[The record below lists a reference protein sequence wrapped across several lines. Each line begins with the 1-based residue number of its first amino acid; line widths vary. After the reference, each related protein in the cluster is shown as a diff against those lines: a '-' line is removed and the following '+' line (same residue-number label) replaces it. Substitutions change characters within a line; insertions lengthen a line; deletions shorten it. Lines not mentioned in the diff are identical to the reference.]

1 MQPPVQ
7 TLLLWKSLA
16 VGLWLA
22 AFFLAER
29 LAPAA
34 VAPADVAP
42 WRRLGRNAGLYLVN
56 IGLSPLLVLPLA
68 AWAASHAL
76 PWRPSWWSGWP
87 ALLVDLAV
95 LDFLI
100 YWWHRANHVVPFLWR
115 FHEVHH
121 LDRFLDTTSAVR
133 FHFGE
138 VVLSA
143 LARAAA
149 ILVLDIPFASVVAF
163 ETAVLGA
170 AIFHHSNL
178 ALPPRFERAL
188 ARLVVT
194 PSIHWVHHHRVRRD
208 TDSNYGTLLSAW
220 DALFRSRSATARAP
234 DMPIGVKHR
243 EEQTLLRLIARPFAR
258 LAEVPLPG
266 GESQTTLSRRFDPS
280 SAP

>member
-1 MQPPVQ
+1 MQSSVQ

-34 VAPADVAP
+34 RPPAHFAP
-42 WRRLGRNAGLYLVN
+42 WRRVARNAGLYLVN

-68 AWAASHAL
+68 AWAAAHAL
-76 PWRPSWWSGWP
+76 PWRPLWWSGWP
-87 ALLVDLAV
+87 GLLADLLL

-100 YWWHRANHVVPFLWR
+100 YWWHRANHVLPFLWR

-138 VVLSA
+138 VLLSA
-143 LARAAA
+143 LARAAV
-149 ILVLDIPFASVVAF
+149 IVVLGVPFVSVLAF

-170 AIFHHSNL
+170 TIFHHSNL
-178 ALPPRFERAL
+178 KLPPRLEAAL
-188 ARLVVT
+188 ARVVVT

-208 TDSNYGTLLSAW
+208 TDSNYSTVLGVW
-220 DALFRSRSATARAP
+220 DRLFASRSATVRAP
-234 DMPIGVKHR
+234 DMPIGVEHR
-243 EEQTLLRLIARPFAR
+243 EEEPLLRLLARPFVPAAR
-258 LAEVPLPG
+258 PGAGGDLPL
-266 GESQTTLSRRFDPS
+266 TRRFDS
-280 SAP
+280 SSVP